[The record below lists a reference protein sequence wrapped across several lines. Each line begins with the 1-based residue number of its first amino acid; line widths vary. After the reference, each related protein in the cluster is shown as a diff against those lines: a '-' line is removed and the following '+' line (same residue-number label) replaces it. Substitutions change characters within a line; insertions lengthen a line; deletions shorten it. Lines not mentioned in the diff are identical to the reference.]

1 MNRADIRSLDIGM
14 LRTFEAL
21 MRERSV
27 SRAAARLFLSQSAV
41 SATLQRLREVFDDP
55 LFKRTGHGVE
65 PTPRALALASQVQ
78 QVLQDIAA
86 LLERDRPF
94 DPASSERVFRI
105 TGSDFASGNVLV
117 PLAQRLLAMGSRVR
131 LVWEPP
137 GTGSL
142 QHKLAQGD
150 LDLAV
155 VARLHPPEDLEHEVL
170 YEDHYVH
177 VLRRDHPRAQEPLT
191 RESFCAMP
199 QVFLGYGT
207 STFDDLIDQTLA
219 QTGHQRLAQVA
230 VSSFSQILHLLL
242 HGDHAAVIGHRIAQ
256 QHADALCIR
265 PLPFEFP
272 RYRALVCWDARARH
286 DPGIAWLREQVLG
299 VLGATAVQ
307 PKRAGA

>member
-1 MNRADIRSLDIGM
+1 MNRADIRNLDIGM

-21 MRERSV
+21 LRERSV

-41 SATLQRLREVFDDP
+41 SASLQKLREVFDDP

-65 PTPRALALASQVQ
+65 PTPRALALADQVL

-94 DPASSERVFRI
+94 DPTSSNRVFRL
-105 TGSDFASGNVLV
+105 TGSDFAGNK
-117 PLAQRLLAMGSRVR
+117 LLAPLLRRLQECGSPLR

-137 GTGSL
+137 GTGAL
-142 QHKLAQGD
+142 QHKLASGD

-155 VARLHPPEDLEHEVL
+155 VARLQAPEDLEHEVL

-177 VLRRDHPRAQEPLT
+177 VVRRDHPSADQTLT
-191 RESFCAMP
+191 RELFCALP

-219 QTGHQRLAQVA
+219 ASGHQRLAQVA
-230 VSSFSQILHLLL
+230 VSSFGQIMHLLL
-242 HGDHAAVIGHRIAQ
+242 QGEHAAVIGHRIAQ
-256 QHADALCIR
+256 QHAQALCIR

-272 RYRALVCWDARARH
+272 RYRALVCWDPRARH
-286 DPGIAWLREQVLG
+286 DPGIEWLRQQVLDI
-299 VLGATAVQ
+299 L
-307 PKRAGA
+307 RAPAA